1 MKNHWLKMIIGC
13 GLPLLFIFLAPL
25 FGIESNLSISIS
37 IFISVMFACHLLML
51 HRLHNHRNDKHSQH
65 QENKNKI

>member
-25 FGIESNLSISIS
+25 FGIESNLSIS